1 MAKRGDEMKL
11 FINALSKFTLGIL
24 LVAFLLFLPAGTLD
38 YPNAWLF
45 IVVLFVP
52 MFIFGIILFFI
63 SPKLL
68 EKRLNLKEREGTQ
81 KGVVAFSALMFIG
94 GFIFCALDFRFLLSA
109 VPHWLTIASA
119 VVFIIGYI
127 MFAEVIRENQ
137 FLSRTVEV
145 TEGQTVVDT
154 GLYSLVRHPMYL
166 ATLLV
171 FLPMPLILGSFYAL
185 LVFAAYPI
193 IIVVRI
199 LNEEKVLTKELQGYA
214 EYKQKVKYRLIP
226 FVW

>member
-1 MAKRGDEMKL
+1 MKL
-11 FINALSKFTLGIL
+11 FINAVSKFTLGVL
-24 LVAFLLFLPAGTLD
+24 LVALLLFFPAGTLN

-45 IVVLFVP
+45 IGVLFLP
-52 MFIFGIILFFI
+52 MFVFGILLFFLN
-63 SPKLL
+63 PALL
-68 EKRLNLKEREGTQ
+68 EKRLSAKEKEGTQ
-81 KGVVAFSALMFIG
+81 KGVIAFSALMFVG
-94 GFIFCALDFRFLLSA
+94 GFVLSALDFRFSLSSVPTWLTTLSA
-109 VPHWLTIASA
+109 AL
-119 VVFIIGYI
+119 FIIGYI

-137 FLSRTVEV
+137 YLSRTVEV
-145 TEGQTVVDT
+145 QKGQTVVST

-185 LVFAAYPI
+185 IIFAAYPI

-199 LNEEKVLTKELQGYA
+199 LNEEKLLTKELRGYT
-214 EYKQKVKYRLIP
+214 EYKKKVKYRLIP